1 MSDLILNH
9 YKEFWPEKSL
19 RASFAALA
27 EWRKRAHDRA
37 ELAQLSER
45 DARDMGLT
53 ASQIQFEASKP
64 FWRA

>member
-1 MSDLILNH
+1 MSLLIHNH
-9 YKEFWPEKSL
+9 YKEFWAEKSL
-19 RASFAALA
+19 LASLAVEA
-27 EWRKRAHDRA
+27 EWRKRGRARA

-53 ASQIQFEASKP
+53 VSQIQFEASKP